1 MLQKGSFMDSSDAQL
16 WVSLN
21 FGSTPYD
28 EPVFNHLNPKKLPDL
43 KLDHSF
49 DPSSTDAQTWLASF
63 CANTDLLMTKNSN
76 CFPLVFKEWV
86 TAQHSRQ
93 LGCAGQD
100 LMTCDT
106 DTPYLDAF
114 ASACGEAGFPVV
126 ATKSVKCMKHFAEL
140 IAQQNGDTSQS
151 PLKMFYQPTGTSS
164 DDDVKIFFL
173 QLSFASNISWTSP
186 IDVLR
191 NDYDKWDAYMSSQ
204 LATAPAGLRNGFHAG
219 EAWHWMD
226 TVEQMEIGA
235 YTAAFVT
242 LLLCGFVVLL
252 GTGNVV
258 ITFYSLVAILSIL
271 GAVTATVVAIGWT
284 LGFLEGICFSIL
296 IGLSV
301 DFVIHL
307 GVAYNE
313 HAEKSVDAEND
324 DDESNTT
331 RESRTKE
338 AVASLG
344 FPIISAA
351 FTTLV
356 SAVILFF
363 AQITFFNKFGLIV
376 MLSMVFSLLATFLMY
391 VPMLDAIGPQREV
404 GNVGVLCRKRK

>member
-1 MLQKGSFMDSSDAQL
+1 M
-16 WVSLN
+16 
-21 FGSTPYD
+21 
-28 EPVFNHLNPKKLPDL
+28 FNHLNPKKLPDL
-43 KLDHSF
+43 KLDPSF
-49 DPSSTDAQTWLASF
+49 DPSSVEAQVWLVKF
-63 CANTDLLMTKNSN
+63 CEDTDLLMTESSS
-76 CFPLVFKEWV
+76 CFPTYFKEWMNG
-86 TAQHSRQ
+86 QYSRQ
-93 LGCAGQD
+93 TACAGQD
-100 LMTCDT
+100 LMTCDNN
-106 DTPYLDAF
+106 TPLLDAF
-114 ASACGEAGFPVV
+114 TSACGEAGFPVV
-126 ATKSVKCMKHFAEL
+126 VTKSIKCMKHFAEL
-140 IAQQNGDTSQS
+140 NAEQFGSDAES
-151 PLKMFYQPTGTSS
+151 PLRMFYQPTGTDS
-164 DDDVKIFFL
+164 DDDIRLFFM

-191 NDYDKWDAYMSSQ
+191 KDYDKWDAYMTAA
-204 LATAPAGLRNGFHAG
+204 LATAPVGLRNGFHAG
-219 EAWHWMD
+219 KAWHWMD

-324 DDESNTT
+324 DDESNT
-331 RESRTKE
+331 REARTKE
-338 AVASLG
+338 AVAALG